1 MVKISPVK
9 RKSLVDTV
17 VERIRAVIV
26 DGQLRPGDRLP
37 TEAVLVK
44 QLEVSRTVLREAVG
58 RLEMMG
64 LISVQGSRGMF
75 VNEPI
80 GLLNGFN
87 LVRSALLL
95 SPRELVKFTEFRR
108 AIECEAARFAAE
120 HATPADVAELQALC
134 AEIRR
139 DDLAAQDA
147 YRIDFR
153 FHQKLVQLTGN
164 ELMQNVLDVIREFV
178 MASIVEGAPTRRRD
192 PEVTYR
198 GHMAVVEAI
207 SAHDADAAEI
217 AMRDHMN
224 AVLATL
230 RELQKRQEES
240 EKNLPSAG

>member
-1 MVKISPVK
+1 MVKMNPVK

-37 TEAVLVK
+37 TEAELVK

-58 RLEMMG
+58 RLEMLG

-75 VNEPI
+75 VNEPV

-87 LVRSALLL
+87 LVRTALLL

-108 AIECEAARFAAE
+108 AIECEAARCAAE
-120 HATPADVAELQALC
+120 RATPDDVAELRALC
-134 AEIRR
+134 EEIRR
-139 DDLAAQDA
+139 TDLANRDA
-147 YRIDFR
+147 FRIDLR

-164 ELMQNVLDVIREFV
+164 EMMQNVMEVIREFV
-178 MASIVEGAPTRRRD
+178 IASIAEGAPRKRD

-198 GHMAVVEAI
+198 GHMAVVQAI
-207 SAHDADAAEI
+207 ATRDPDAAEK
-217 AMRDHMN
+217 AMREHME
-224 AVLATL
+224 AVLVSL
-230 RELQKRQEES
+230 REQEKRHEA